1 MRISS
6 AFFVELFYP
15 FKQHGNLIDKQSQF
29 ILNYCW
35 RKNMDINSLKQKII
49 LKSTTCGISSQEVAN
64 AKLLV
69 ENKLKNSNKFV
80 CEGLWAV
87 DKLIE
92 KHIKVDEFFFN
103 MDKINTGKI
112 DEKSLE
118 KIAKMI
124 DYSSK
129 SYAISEKACKKIS
142 DREGYDE
149 YFIVAE
155 QETFTLS
162 DLEKRFAGKD
172 NLLAIVMDGLEQPG
186 NIGAILRSFDCAG
199 GDFAIVTNKQARL
212 TNSRLVRSSLGAS
225 FMLPVLESEITEVQ
239 DWLVRNNFKCVIT
252 DLQGKK
258 SYRDVDYS
266 GRIAIV
272 AGNEHTGISDSW
284 RHLKTSESVIIPML
298 GSCESLNVGFA
309 STLVSY
315 EAGLQ
320 KFGNKK

>member
-1 MRISS
+1 
-6 AFFVELFYP
+6 
-15 FKQHGNLIDKQSQF
+15 
-29 ILNYCW
+29 
-35 RKNMDINSLKQKII
+35 MDINNLKQKIV
-49 LKSTTCGISSQEVAN
+49 LKSFNVGISSPEVSN

-69 ENKLKNSNKFV
+69 ENKVKNSDKFV

-87 DKLIE
+87 EKLIE
-92 KHIKVDEFFFN
+92 KKINVTEFFFN
-103 MDKINTGKI
+103 MDKINSGNI
-112 DEKSLE
+112 DDESLQ

-124 DYSSK
+124 DYASK

-142 DREGYDE
+142 DRDGYDE
-149 YFIVAE
+149 FFIIAE
-155 QETFTLS
+155 KQIYTL
-162 DLEKRFAGKD
+162 DDIEKLISGKQ
-172 NLLAIVMDGLEQPG
+172 NILAIIMDGLEQPG

-225 FMLPVLESEITEVQ
+225 FMMPVLEAEIGEVQ
-239 DWLVRNNFKCVIT
+239 NWLVKNNFKCIIT

-258 SYRDVDYS
+258 SYRDVDYK

>member
-1 MRISS
+1 
-6 AFFVELFYP
+6 
-15 FKQHGNLIDKQSQF
+15 
-29 ILNYCW
+29 
-35 RKNMDINSLKQKII
+35 MDINSLKQKII
-49 LKSTTCGISSQEVAN
+49 LKSFNCGISSPEVAN

-69 ENKLKNSNKFV
+69 ENKVKNSNQFV

-92 KHIKVDEFFFN
+92 KHIKVDAFFFN
-103 MDKINTGKI
+103 IDKVNSEKT

-118 KIAKMI
+118 KIAKML
-124 DYSSK
+124 DYSPK
-129 SYAISEKACKKIS
+129 NYAISEKACKKIS
-142 DREGYDE
+142 DRDGYDE

-155 QETFTLS
+155 QEKFTLS
-162 DLEKRFAGKD
+162 DLEKKLNGKD

-199 GDFAIVTNKQARL
+199 GDFAIITNKQARL

-225 FMLPVLESEITEVQ
+225 FMMPVLEAEIDEVQ
-239 DWLVRNNFKCVIT
+239 EWLMKNDFKCVVT

-258 SYRDVDYS
+258 SYRDIDYS
-266 GRIAIV
+266 GRIAII

-284 RHLKTSESVIIPML
+284 RHLKNSESIIIPML

>member
-1 MRISS
+1 M
-6 AFFVELFYP
+6 
-15 FKQHGNLIDKQSQF
+15 N
-29 ILNYCW
+29 
-35 RKNMDINSLKQKII
+35 INNLKQKII
-49 LKSTTCGISSQEVAN
+49 LNSFNVGISSPEVTN

-69 ENKLKNSNKFV
+69 ENKFKNSNKFV

-87 DKLIE
+87 EKLIE
-92 KHIKVDEFFFN
+92 KKIKVTEFFFN
-103 MDKINTGKI
+103 MDKINSGSI
-112 DEKSLE
+112 DDKSLE

-124 DYSSK
+124 DYASK

-142 DREGYDE
+142 DRDGYDE
-149 YFIVAE
+149 FFIVAE
-155 QETFTLS
+155 KQVFTL
-162 DLEKRFAGKD
+162 DDIEKLISGKQ
-172 NLLAIVMDGLEQPG
+172 NILAIVMDGLEQPG

-212 TNSRLVRSSLGAS
+212 INSRLVRSSLGAS
-225 FMLPVLESEITEVQ
+225 FMMPVLEAEIDEVQ
-239 DWLVRNNFKCVIT
+239 DWLVKNNFKCIIT

-258 SYRDVDYS
+258 SYRDVDYN